1 MWQNCFK
8 STVIYLFFLYTEFDE
23 ILHNLFSFLME
34 FGIASPVHP
43 ILWIQQLYEA
53 APVLLPDFFFF
64 FFVWSEVFVSLQD
77 GIFLQDSQE
86 ETSSWLWLQSPR
98 HGVTSV
104 PPPDLHPST
113 KGGIPKSSS
122 CHPFVPVKWYY
133 IPLILWLTV

>member
-53 APVLLPDFFFF
+53 APVLLPDIFFFF
-64 FFVWSEVFVSLQD
+64 CMVW
-77 GIFLQDSQE
+77 GIRVIAGWHLPSRF
-86 ETSSWLWLQSPR
+86 PR
-98 HGVTSV
+98 RNILMALTPV
-104 PPPDLHPST
+104 P
-113 KGGIPKSSS
+113 
-122 CHPFVPVKWYY
+122 
-133 IPLILWLTV
+133 